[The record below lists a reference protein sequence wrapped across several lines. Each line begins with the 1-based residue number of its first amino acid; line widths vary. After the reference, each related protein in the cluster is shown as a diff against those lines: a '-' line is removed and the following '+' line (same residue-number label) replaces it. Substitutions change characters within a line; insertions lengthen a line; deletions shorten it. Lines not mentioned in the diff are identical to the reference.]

1 MLADC
6 TCDGLLKELK
16 DMKSTINSAGQILNT
31 IRTSRTCDESI
42 DCSIVGAIS
51 NDSNG
56 TALQKECHALNIN
69 PVLQIVQVSF

>member
-31 IRTSRTCDESI
+31 IRTSRSCDESI
-42 DCSIVGAIS
+42 ECSIVGAIS
-51 NDSNG
+51 NDLNG

-69 PVLQIVQVSF
+69 PVLQFVQVSF